1 MPPHF
6 KGAVRFTDESLV
18 TLGGFLGMDSAAYG
32 RAKEVV
38 GGVCAALRTTA
49 TREEAPMA
57 RASRRRG
64 RSEEAE
70 EIPVAEPEERGRG
83 RGSPQGQIR
92 TPSGPDFALKAALG
106 AGVVAAF
113 LAFMGV
119 LLMNRLAGTDATAVM
134 DLGGVQA
141 VRALAAIDMNRWA
154 PEFGTTRLVR
164 ARIERGIEDKL
175 EKVKAA
181 GDDRD
186 VELLQEPINEFWR
199 GNASEGAEWRP
210 GVDLFLPKG
219 DPEDLAIDAARNS
232 GFERVQSGD
241 RGALAGMAVLNTSD
255 QAVMKSGDVYMGG
268 AFVSQVG
275 ETRISAAQG
284 VRIYEH
290 PTVNRL
296 NQPAGRAIVA
306 LFTDKAAGPDIMG
319 TGGVAALLAFMG
331 AFGVAFILCLGPVKA
346 LQRLAGEAENL
357 ARGDLAGRLTLRGP
371 DIVVAT
377 ARSVQ
382 KLAHL
387 AAEGGG
393 GGAPQIVHQTVAV
406 IPTDEIHAALA
417 PMRSFERPPELEIEA
432 THKACPDSGND
443 FHDVVNA
450 PGGKVGLF
458 VADIPM
464 RGLQGAM
471 YMAQVRALFRAA
483 AARHDSPAAVLKEVN
498 AGFAIDLPRGVY
510 VTAMYCVVE
519 PESGI
524 CKVAS
529 AQHLPLVF
537 WKVAKK
543 GSARLQTQGI
553 ALGHDAGPVFDK
565 SIEEKAIKL
574 ERGDRIVLF
583 SDGAI
588 TARNA
593 NGATYGEDRFYMVVN
608 REAPKNS
615 AAFVN
620 FVAND
625 VDLFHEGADQLDDF
639 TILTAR
645 KVR

>member
-1 MPPHF
+1 
-6 KGAVRFTDESLV
+6 
-18 TLGGFLGMDSAAYG
+18 
-32 RAKEVV
+32 
-38 GGVCAALRTTA
+38 
-49 TREEAPMA
+49 MA
-57 RASRRRG
+57 RGTRRRG
-64 RSEEAE
+64 RHEEPE
-70 EIPVAEPEERGRG
+70 EVPVAEPMEERGRG
-83 RGSPQGQIR
+83 GRTPHTQTR
-92 TPSGPDFALKAALG
+92 TPSGPDFALKAGLG

-119 LLMNRLAGTDATAVM
+119 LLMNRLAGSDAAAVM

-141 VRALAAIDMNRWA
+141 VRALAAIDMDRWA
-154 PEFGTTRLVR
+154 PEFGTTRKIR
-164 ARIERGIEDKL
+164 ATIERAIEDKL
-175 EKVKAA
+175 EQVRQG
-181 GDDRD
+181 GDERD
-186 VELLQEPINEFWR
+186 VEMLQEPIREFWQ
-199 GNASEGAEWRP
+199 GNNAEGSDWRP
-210 GVDLFLPKG
+210 GVDMFFPKR
-219 DPEDLAIDAARNS
+219 DPRDLAIDAARTK
-232 GFERVQSGD
+232 GFKRVQSGD
-241 RGALAGMAVLNTSD
+241 AGALAGLAVLNSSE
-255 QAVMKSGDVYMGG
+255 QAVMKSGEVFGG
-268 AFVSQVG
+268 TPVGQVG
-275 ETRISAAQG
+275 DTRISAAKG

-290 PTVNRL
+290 PTVNAL
-296 NQPAGRAIVA
+296 GQPAGRAIVA
-306 LFTDKAAGPDIMG
+306 LRTAGAQGPDPMA
-319 TGGVAALLAFMG
+319 TGGVAALLAFLG
-331 AFGVAFILCLGPVKA
+331 AFGVAFMICLAPVKA
-346 LQRLAGEAENL
+346 MQRFAGEVETL
-357 ARGDLAGRLTLRGP
+357 ARGDLGGRLTLRGP
-371 DIVVAT
+371 DVVVAA
-377 ARSVQ
+377 ARSTQ
-382 KLAHL
+382 KLAAL

-393 GGAPQIVHQTVAV
+393 GEPQIVEQAVAV
-406 IPTDEIHAALA
+406 LPTEEIHAALG
-417 PMRSFERPPELEIEA
+417 PSRSFERPAELEIEA

-443 FHDVVNA
+443 YHDVVNA
-450 PGGKVGLF
+450 PNGKVGLF
-458 VADIPM
+458 VADIPV

-483 AARHDSPAAVLKEVN
+483 AAESDSPAEVLKRVN
-498 AGFAIDLPRGVY
+498 RGFAIDLPRGVY
-510 VTAMYCVVE
+510 VTAMYCVIE

-537 WKVAKK
+537 WKLSKK

-574 ERGDRIVLF
+574 ERGDRVMLF

-593 NGATYGEDRFYMVVN
+593 AGASYGEERFYYVVN

-625 VDLFHEGADQLDDF
+625 VDLFHEGSEQLDDF

>member
-1 MPPHF
+1 
-6 KGAVRFTDESLV
+6 
-18 TLGGFLGMDSAAYG
+18 
-32 RAKEVV
+32 
-38 GGVCAALRTTA
+38 
-49 TREEAPMA
+49 MA
-57 RASRRRG
+57 RGSRRRG
-64 RSEEAE
+64 RRE
-70 EIPVAEPEERGRG
+70 EPEEVPVEEPQERGRS
-83 RGSPQGQIR
+83 RGGAPEGKIR
-92 TPSGPDFALKAALG
+92 VPSGPDFALKAGLG

-119 LLMNRLAGTDATAVM
+119 LLMAKFGGASPEAAM
-134 DLGGVQA
+134 DLGGVQS
-141 VRALAAIDMNRWA
+141 VRALAAIDMDRWA

-164 ARIERGIEDKL
+164 AKIERAIEDKL
-175 EKVKAA
+175 EQVKQG
-181 GDDRD
+181 GDERD
-186 VELLQEPINEFWR
+186 VEMLQEPIQEFWK
-199 GNASEGAEWRP
+199 GKQADGADWRP
-210 GVDLFLPKG
+210 GVDMFFPKG
-219 DPEDLAIDAARNS
+219 DPTDLAIDAARTG

-241 RGALAGMAVLNTSD
+241 RGALAGMAVLNLSD
-255 QAVMKSGDVYMGG
+255 QAVMKSGDVYTGG
-268 AFVSQVG
+268 ALMAQVG

-290 PTVNRL
+290 PTQNRL
-296 NQPAGRAIVA
+296 GQPAGRAIVA
-306 LFTDKAAGPDIMG
+306 LYTDKATGSGAMAM
-319 TGGVAALLAFMG
+319 GGVAALLALLG
-331 AFGVAFILCLGPVKA
+331 AFLLAFVICLGPVKA
-346 LQRLAGEAENL
+346 MQRFAGEVENI
-357 ARGDLAGRLTLRGP
+357 ARGNLDGRLTLRGP
-371 DIVVAT
+371 EVVKAA

-393 GGAPQIVHQTVAV
+393 GGGEPQVIQETVHVL
-406 IPTDEIHAALA
+406 PFEEIHAALS
-417 PMRSFERPPELEIEA
+417 PMRSFERPSQLEIEA
-432 THKACPDSGND
+432 THKACPESGND
-443 FHDVVNA
+443 YHDVVNA

-458 VADIPM
+458 VADVPV
-464 RGLQGAM
+464 RGIQGAM
-471 YMAQVRALFRAA
+471 YMAQVRTLFRAA
-483 AARHDSPAAVLKEVN
+483 AQNSESPAEVLKEVN
-498 AGFAIDLPRGVY
+498 RGFAIDLPRGVY
-510 VTAMYCVVE
+510 VTAMYCVVD

-537 WKVAKK
+537 WKTSKK

-565 SIEEKAIKL
+565 SIEEKAIQL
-574 ERGDRIVLF
+574 ERGDRVVLF

-593 NGATYGEDRFYMVVN
+593 AGANYGEERFYYVVN

-625 VDLFHEGADQLDDF
+625 VDLFHEGSDQLDDF

-645 KVR
+645 KVQ